1 MPLTDDIEA
10 LGLLPISVPCG
21 VVLCLTIVAYDSP
34 VWRIE
39 ELRLELRE
47 SAFFHCVVPARA
59 PCKPYGILCILVDR
73 NYVGVGSVFVG
84 IRVAPHCAAQHQIGH
99 SKSILV
105 YPTRILEELFE

>member
-59 PCKPYGILCILVDR
+59 PCKPYGILGLVDR
-73 NYVGVGSVFVG
+73 NSVGVGSVFVG
-84 IRVAPHCAAQHQIGH
+84 IRVALHCTAQHQIGH

-105 YPTRILEELFE
+105 YPTRILEDLSE